1 MNDLDLDGLLGA
13 ADDEGPRRRSRAS
26 SRSAR
31 SRSRRR
37 QRRQRRKGFVAFF
50 LAMIIIVGVLGVGGY
65 YGYNWIRSVAV
76 PKDFTGQGSGEV
88 LVEIKDGQSA
98 TEVAQTLVNQGVVAS
113 ERAFVNA
120 VGAAGKTASLQ
131 PGEYKLRKGM
141 AASNAVPLLDPQR
154 RLQTTLTVKEGL
166 RLSQIMDQL
175 STATGKPVADFR
187 RAAKDGKALGLP
199 SYAKGRLE
207 GFAFPATYEV
217 SPKSTP
223 DDLLAAM
230 VARFDRAA
238 ADTDL
243 VAGAR
248 RAGRTPLEIMTIASI
263 VQAES
268 GSVRDMP
275 KVARVIYNRLN
286 RTPQM
291 KLQMD
296 STVMYGLNKYGIAAT
311 HEELKSKSPYNT
323 YARLGLPPGPIAN
336 PGDHAIQAALKPADG
351 TWLFFVTTDPK
362 RGITKFTDSESEF
375 FKLAQEFNKNHGA
388 G

>member
-1 MNDLDLDGLLGA
+1 MNDLDLDSLLGA
-13 ADDEGPRRRSRAS
+13 EDDEGPRRRSRAS
-26 SRSAR
+26 SRTAR

-50 LAMIIIVGVLGVGGY
+50 VAMIIIVGVLGVGGY
-65 YGYNWIRSVAV
+65 YGYNWIRGVAI

-88 LVEIKDGQSA
+88 LVEIKEGQSA
-98 TEVAQTLVNQGVVAS
+98 TEVAQTLVDQGVVAS

-120 VGAAGKTASLQ
+120 IGAAGKSASLQ

-141 AASNAVPLLDPQR
+141 AASNAVPLLDPKR
-154 RLQTTLTVKEGL
+154 RLQTTLTVREGL
-166 RLSQIMDQL
+166 RLSQILEQL
-175 STATGKPVADFR
+175 STATGKPVAEFR
-187 RAAKDGKALGLP
+187 KAAKDAKALDLP

-217 SPKSTP
+217 SPKSSP
-223 DDLLAAM
+223 DEVLAAM
-230 VARFDRAA
+230 VARYKRAA
-238 ADTDL
+238 DDAGL

-248 RAGRTPLEIMTIASI
+248 RVGRTPLEIMTIASI

-286 RTPQM
+286 RSPQM
-291 KLQMD
+291 MLQMD
-296 STVMYGLNKYGIAAT
+296 STVMYGLNKFGIAAT
-311 HEELKSKSPYNT
+311 HEEIKSKSPYNT
-323 YARLGLPPGPIAN
+323 YARLGLPPGPIGN
-336 PGDHAIQAALKPADG
+336 PGDHAIEAALKPADG

-362 RGITKFTDSESEF
+362 KGITKFTDSEAEF
-375 FKLAQEFNKNHGA
+375 FKLAEEFNQNHRTG
-388 G
+388 